1 MPVTGST
8 SRAALVHG
16 SGRSI
21 LRNVTGSLEHQRV
34 PIDERLRSEPTVWLS
49 STRPDGRPH
58 VVPVWF
64 NWDGRVFDLFSKP
77 HAQKVR
83 NLRERPAVMLA
94 VGQPE
99 AEFDVELVEGT
110 AAILPQPTAEV
121 IRPTMFEKYA
131 ALMARAQLDRATFV
145 TTYSQ
150 PVRITPT
157 RFLGYGGK
165 GWTDPALTPDGDQDV
180 VGHLHLPRFVTRL
193 TEAQRELFDEIARIA
208 RRSTQPV
215 ALLALEE

>member
-1 MPVTGST
+1 V
-8 SRAALVHG
+8 LHD
-16 SGRSI
+16 I
-21 LRNVTGSLEHQRV
+21 LNDMTASQPFNRV
-34 PIDERLRSEPTVWLS
+34 PIDERLRTEPTVWLS

-64 NWDGRVFDLFSKP
+64 NWDGSVFDLFSKP

-83 NLRERPAVMLA
+83 NLREHPDVMLA

-110 AAILPQPTAEV
+110 AAVLPQPTAEV
-121 IRPTMFEKYA
+121 VRPSMFEKYES
-131 ALMARAQLDRATFV
+131 LMARAQLDRSTFI

-157 RFLGYGGK
+157 RFLGYGGR

-180 VGHLHLPRFVTRL
+180 VGHIRLPRFLTRL
-193 TEAQRELFDEIARIA
+193 TDRQRELFDEIARVAKSSRGSI
-208 RRSTQPV
+208 
-215 ALLALEE
+215 ALLALQE

>member
-1 MPVTGST
+1 MTASQPF
-8 SRAALVHG
+8 
-16 SGRSI
+16 
-21 LRNVTGSLEHQRV
+21 NRV
-34 PIDERLRSEPTVWLS
+34 PIDERLRTEPTVWLS

-64 NWDGRVFDLFSKP
+64 NWDGSVFDLFSKP

-83 NLRERPAVMLA
+83 NLREHPDVMLA

-110 AAILPQPTAEV
+110 ASVLPQPTAEV
-121 IRPTMFEKYA
+121 VRPSMFEKYES
-131 ALMARAQLDRATFV
+131 LMARAQLDRSTFI

-157 RFLGYGGK
+157 RFLGYGGR

-180 VGHLHLPRFVTRL
+180 VGHIRLPRFLTRL
-193 TEAQRELFDEIARIA
+193 TDRQRELFDEIARVA
-208 RRSTQPV
+208 RSSRGSI
-215 ALLALEE
+215 ALLALQE

>member
-1 MPVTGST
+1 MASAMNGQ
-8 SRAALVHG
+8 RM
-16 SGRSI
+16 SI
-21 LRNVTGSLEHQRV
+21 EM
-34 PIDERLRSEPTVWLS
+34 RLRTEPTVWLS

-64 NWDGRVFDLFSKP
+64 NWNGQVFDLFSKP

-94 VGQPE
+94 IGQPDE
-99 AEFDVELVEGT
+99 TFDVELVEGT
-110 AAILPQPTAEV
+110 ATILPTPTADV
-121 IRPTMFEKYA
+121 ILPSMFEKYA
-131 ALMARAQLDRATFV
+131 HLMARASLDQPTFV

-165 GWTDPALTPDGDQDV
+165 GWTDPALTPDGDDDV
-180 VGHLHLPRFVTRL
+180 VGHLRLPGWTD
-193 TEAQRELFDEIARIA
+193 AQRGVLDEI
-208 RRSTQPV
+208 RRV
-215 ALLALEE
+215 AMRTERSLDLLALDE